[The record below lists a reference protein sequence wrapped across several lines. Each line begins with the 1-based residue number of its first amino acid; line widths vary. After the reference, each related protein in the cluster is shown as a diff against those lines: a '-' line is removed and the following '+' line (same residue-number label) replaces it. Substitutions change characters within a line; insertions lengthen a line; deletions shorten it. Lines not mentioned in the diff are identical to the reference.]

1 MQSVQAV
8 SKHLAVPR
16 YNDMRISVFQALRR
30 VKKADGNFLA
40 RSEGLSSRHAS
51 SKPATDDV
59 PIQEADQPQDNS
71 KSSKEDDENCKTV
84 AEQDEQLRLKLQGI
98 SGGGG
103 EAGLELED
111 GQPVAMKR
119 SVKENMFRLI

>member
-1 MQSVQAV
+1 M
-8 SKHLAVPR
+8 
-16 YNDMRISVFQALRR
+16 D
-30 VKKADGNFLA
+30 
-40 RSEGLSSRHAS
+40 
-51 SKPATDDV
+51 T
-59 PIQEADQPQDNS
+59 
-71 KSSKEDDENCKTV
+71 KSSKEDNEKAKTV
-84 AEQDEQLRLKLQGI
+84 AEQDEQLRLKLEGI

>member
-1 MQSVQAV
+1 MVVSASKALHQARLV
-8 SKHLAVPR
+8 YRNLPLHS
-16 YNDMRISVFQALRR
+16 IIQ
-30 VKKADGNFLA
+30 
-40 RSEGLSSRHAS
+40 SSRYAS
-51 SKPATDDV
+51 SKSANNHAPAPPV
-59 PIQEADQPQDNS
+59 KQPQMDT
-71 KSSKEDDENCKTV
+71 KSSKEDNEKAKTV
-84 AEQDEQLRLKLQGI
+84 AEQDEQLRLKLEGI